1 LKVLVTGASRQPGI
15 SLAGHLVEK
24 GYTVRAL
31 LDETDAAVQLSGIPF
46 DRAPGSL
53 LDPEALQAALDSIQ
67 VVFNCGLSFRYLPPR
82 ANELLSSV
90 TEGTR
95 NLLLAMARAGIEQ
108 LVHVGS
114 AYSFGGGPLDNPG
127 NEETPYDGGRFGLAC
142 LDAAYASQELVLR
155 YASSRK
161 VRAVLLAPTLVFG
174 RGCDRYG
181 PAAAIVEYAATAPGR
196 YPGGGT
202 NVIAASDVARA
213 ALKAFGR
220 GKPGECYIV
229 GGRNVTYRELLGL
242 VSASL
247 GVWSPE
253 RLSPD
258 AEVLARGFMGS
269 LCGAV
274 SRRRPAVTR
283 GLARMAIVP
292 TFYSSEKAS
301 RELDFSA
308 GPIEAAI
315 EDTCRDHTRP

>member
-1 LKVLVTGASRQPGI
+1 MKVLVTSASRQPGI

-24 GYTVRAL
+24 GFTVRAL
-31 LDETDAAVQLSGIPF
+31 LDENDAAAQLSGIPF
-46 DRAPGSL
+46 ERAPGSL

-67 VVFNCGLSFRYLPPR
+67 VVFNCGLSLRYWPPR

-127 NEETPYDGGRFGLAC
+127 DEESPYDGGRFGLAC
-142 LDAAYASQELVLR
+142 LDDAHASQELVLR
-155 YASSRK
+155 YTGSGK
-161 VRAVLLAPTLVFG
+161 VRAVVVDPTLVFG

-181 PAAAIVEYAATAPGR
+181 PAAAMVEYAAAAPGR

-202 NVIAASDVARA
+202 NVVAASDVARA
-213 ALKAFGR
+213 ALKALGR

-229 GGRNVTYRELLGL
+229 GGRNITYRELLGL
-242 VSASL
+242 ASASL
-247 GVWSPE
+247 GVSAPD

-258 AEVLARGFMGS
+258 VEVLTRGFMGS
-269 LCGAV
+269 LLGAV
-274 SRRRPAVTR
+274 SRRRPTVTR
-283 GLARMAIVP
+283 GLARIAIGS

-308 GPIEAAI
+308 GPIEEAI
-315 EDTCRDHTRP
+315 EDACRDHTRA